1 MGKCHKTSCPFAYT
15 EESEMVQNYG
25 CLPSPIE
32 ILNMSVNYGKTW
44 ACHSNH
50 TKPCIGGLKR
60 LKELG
65 YDTSNKQLI
74 TENDNW
80 SFPIDDKF
88 YKEITERDNNRLKKI
103 YHENWKKI

>member
-1 MGKCHKTSCPFAYT
+1 MDKCHKTSCPFAYT

-32 ILNMSVNYGKTW
+32 ILNMSVNHNKTW
-44 ACHSNH
+44 ACHSNN

-65 YDTSNKQLI
+65 FDTTIKPLI
-74 TENDNW
+74 TEDDNW
-80 SFPIDDKF
+80 SFSIN
-88 YKEITERDNNRLKKI
+88 KEF
-103 YHENWKKI
+103 YHEVSRRDMEHLKEKHYDN